1 MLKLCIVIKTLKQ
14 VPILKTDYGL
24 GTLNY
29 DDLKSLVL
37 YYPHSSFSVNF
48 KNTLGLIPLWF
59 KFRPQKF
66 PIQGCIRII
75 MSLVISLF
83 E

>member
-1 MLKLCIVIKTLKQ
+1 MYSKKNIKQ
-14 VPILKTDYGL
+14 VPILKTDD
-24 GTLNY
+24 TINY
-29 DDLKSLVL
+29 DDLKILVL
-37 YYPHSSFSVNF
+37 YNPHSSFSVNI

-59 KFRPQKF
+59 EFRPQKF